1 MPTPRVPDY
10 QGGSIAGL
18 IPALL
23 GPRGTQDIPQWMP
36 ACVQGANQVVL
47 LVLDGLGWHQL
58 QEHHQHAPMS
68 KKDGDPLTS
77 HAIERDVALQDVGAR
92 ISNS

>member
-23 GPRGTQDIPQWMP
+23 GPRGTQEIPQWMP
-36 ACVQGANQVVL
+36 SCVQGANQVVL
-47 LVLDGLGWHQL
+47 LVLDGLGWQL
-58 QEHHQHAPMS
+58 PPQQQS
-68 KKDGDPLTS
+68 ILTNPVLS
-77 HAIERDVALQDVGAR
+77 RQDDLGRTFDLAR
-92 ISNS
+92 RSNDRL